1 MFLPFYYYLKDT
13 SQEVNDIF
21 VKIGRALY
29 VATRFESYCRT
40 LNILLDLKS
49 NVNKGELSLENDD
62 QVNKFVNNILKSSL
76 HKHIIFILELF
87 HFNSDIPKLIFN
99 AKNARNYIAHEITLG
114 MEQSTEND
122 ASFLEVKYKEIDDSI
137 TKILD
142 AEFIIINIIALAT
155 HDNLPPTNYIEKNKL
170 WVLS

>member
-1 MFLPFYYYLKDT
+1 MFPPFFYYLTET

-40 LNILLDLKS
+40 FNILLDLKS
-49 NVNKGELSLENDD
+49 SANKGDLSLEDDD
-62 QVNKFVNNILKSSL
+62 QVNKFVNKILKSSL
-76 HKHIIFILELF
+76 HNHIIIILESLN
-87 HFNSDIPKLIFN
+87 HNNDISKLIFN

-114 MEQSTEND
+114 MEQSIEND
-122 ASFLEVKYKEIDDSI
+122 ASFWKVKYKEIDDSI
-137 TKILD
+137 TKILN
-142 AEFIIINIIALAT
+142 AEFIIINMIALVT
-155 HDNLPPTNYIEKNKL
+155 HGNLPPTNYIEKNKL